1 MLFLK
6 RLLMV
11 RCQLRSRPLNFPLEG
26 SIVPQAIKEP
36 SSKFMGVSWHKPA
49 KRWTASITELGK
61 NKHLGY
67 YPSEEQAARS
77 YDDHAGPLGRK
88 VCFFFSFFLPPGA
101 SIFPRS

>member
-61 NKHLGY
+61 NK
-67 YPSEEQAARS
+67 QAARS

-88 VCFFFSFFLPPGA
+88 VCSFFSFFLPPGA